1 MKTKVS
7 GSARQVRESGE
18 LDSGSGRDAVPREQ
32 LIAEAAYFRAEQRG
46 FVPGNEL
53 SDWLDAEAEVE
64 HMLGSRPAVSS
75 IT

>member
-7 GSARQVRESGE
+7 GSGRQVRESGE
-18 LDSGSGRDAVPREQ
+18 LDSGSGSDAVSRQQ
-32 LIAEAAYFRAEQRG
+32 LIAEAACFRAEQRG

-53 SDWLDAEAEVE
+53 SDWLDAEADME
-64 HMLGSRPAVSS
+64 HMLGNRPAVSN